1 MLRLA
6 PLCLLLAPLL
16 ASAAPPKD
24 ELAYSLGVQL
34 GERLHQEVPG
44 IAINDLLEGLR
55 QSYRGEP
62 LALPPERMATV
73 LGAHDQEQKNSP
85 APTDSSNSARAAE
98 KRFLVNEKARYGVRE
113 LPGGVLVSE
122 LKAGR
127 GNNNPQ
133 LREARVNYSGSLADG
148 SPFDASSS
156 LQWFRL
162 DAVIPGWRTALQ
174 AMPVG
179 ARWRVVVPSALAY
192 GADGA
197 GDLIP
202 PYAPL
207 VFEIELL
214 ESR

>member
-1 MLRLA
+1 MFRLA
-6 PLCLLLAPLL
+6 PLCLLLMPLM
-16 ASAAPPKD
+16 ASAAPPGD

-34 GERLHQEVPG
+34 GERLQQEAPG
-44 IAINDLLEGLR
+44 IAIDDLLEGLR

-62 LALPPERMATV
+62 LALPAERMAAV
-73 LGAHDQEQKNSP
+73 LDSHDRQQQGPSGQ
-85 APTDSSNSARAAE
+85 ADSTDATRAAE
-98 KRFLVNEKARYGVRE
+98 RRFLANEKARYGVRE
-113 LPGGVLVSE
+113 LHDGVLVSE

-127 GNNNPQ
+127 GASNPQ

-148 SPFDASSS
+148 SPLDASTSP
-156 LQWFRL
+156 QWFRL
-162 DAVIPGWRTALQ
+162 DTVIPGWRTALQ
-174 AMPVG
+174 AMPAG
-179 ARWRVVVPSALAY
+179 ARWRVVVPSAQAY

>member
-1 MLRLA
+1 MHRLA
-6 PLCLLLAPLL
+6 PLCLLVTPLMV
-16 ASAAPPKD
+16 SAAPPKD

-34 GERLHQEVPG
+34 GERLHQEVPD
-44 IAINDLLEGLR
+44 IAIGDLLEGLR

-62 LALPPERMATV
+62 LALPEERMATV
-73 LGAHDQEQKNSP
+73 LSAHDQQQQGTP
-85 APTDSSNSARAAE
+85 AATDSTDSAKAAE

-113 LPGGVLVSE
+113 LAGGVLVSE

-127 GNNNPQ
+127 GNRNPQ
-133 LREARVNYSGSLADG
+133 LSEARVNYTGSLADG

-156 LQWFRL
+156 PQWFRL
-162 DAVIPGWRTALQ
+162 DAVIPGWRAALQ

-179 ARWRVVVPSALAY
+179 ARWRVVVPSAQAY

>member
-1 MLRLA
+1 MHRLA
-6 PLCLLLAPLL
+6 PLCLLVTPLMV
-16 ASAAPPKD
+16 SAAPPKD

-34 GERLHQEVPG
+34 GERLHQEVPD
-44 IAINDLLEGLR
+44 IAIGDLLEGLR

-62 LALPPERMATV
+62 LALPEERMATV
-73 LGAHDQEQKNSP
+73 LSAHDQQQQGTP
-85 APTDSSNSARAAE
+85 AATDSTDSAKAAE

-113 LPGGVLVSE
+113 LAGGVLVSE

-127 GNNNPQ
+127 GNRNPQ
-133 LREARVNYSGSLADG
+133 LSEARVNYTGSLADG

-156 LQWFRL
+156 PQWFRL

-179 ARWRVVVPSALAY
+179 ARWRVVVPSAQAY

>member
-1 MLRLA
+1 MHRLA
-6 PLCLLLAPLL
+6 LLCLLVTPLMV
-16 ASAAPPKD
+16 SAAPPKD

-34 GERLHQEVPG
+34 GERLHQEVPD
-44 IAINDLLEGLR
+44 IAIGDLLEGLR

-62 LALPPERMATV
+62 LALPQERMATV
-73 LGAHDQEQKNSP
+73 LSAHDQPQQGTP
-85 APTDSSNSARAAE
+85 AATASADSARAAE

-122 LKAGR
+122 LKSGH
-127 GNNNPQ
+127 GNSNPQ
-133 LREARVNYSGSLADG
+133 LREARVNYTGSLADG
-148 SPFDASSS
+148 SQFDASSS
-156 LQWFRL
+156 PQWFRL

-179 ARWRVVVPSALAY
+179 ARWRVVVPSAQAY

>member
-1 MLRLA
+1 MV
-6 PLCLLLAPLL
+6 
-16 ASAAPPKD
+16 SAAPPKD

-44 IAINDLLEGLR
+44 IAIGDLLEGLR

-62 LALPPERMATV
+62 LALPAERMASV
-73 LGAHDQEQKNSP
+73 LSAHDQQQDASAP
-85 APTDSSNSARAAE
+85 ADSSDAERAAE
-98 KRFLVNEKARYGVRE
+98 KRFLVNEKARYGVHE

-122 LKAGR
+122 LKAGH
-127 GNNNPQ
+127 GESNPQ

-148 SPFDASSS
+148 SPFDSSTAP
-156 LQWFRL
+156 QWFRL

-179 ARWRVVVPSALAY
+179 ARWRVVVPSAQAY

>member
-1 MLRLA
+1 MHRLA
-6 PLCLLLAPLL
+6 LLCLLVTPLMV
-16 ASAAPPKD
+16 SAAPPKD

-34 GERLHQEVPG
+34 GERLHQEVPD
-44 IAINDLLEGLR
+44 IAIGDLLEGLR

-62 LALPPERMATV
+62 LALPQERMATV
-73 LGAHDQEQKNSP
+73 LGAHDQQQQDTP
-85 APTDSSNSARAAE
+85 AATDSADSARAAE
-98 KRFLVNEKARYGVRE
+98 KRFLVNEKAHYGVRE

-122 LKAGR
+122 LKSGH
-127 GNNNPQ
+127 GNSNPQ
-133 LREARVNYSGSLADG
+133 LREARVNYTGSLVDG
-148 SPFDASSS
+148 SQFDASSS
-156 LQWFRL
+156 PLWFRL

-179 ARWRVVVPSALAY
+179 ARWRVVVPSAQAY

>member
-16 ASAAPPKD
+16 ANAAPPKD

-62 LALPPERMATV
+62 LALPEERMATV
-73 LGAHDQEQKNSP
+73 LSAHDQQQGPP
-85 APTDSSNSARAAE
+85 AATASADSAKAAE

-113 LPGGVLVSE
+113 LQGGVLVSE
-122 LKAGR
+122 LKGGH
-127 GNNNPQ
+127 GNSNPQ
-133 LREARVNYSGSLADG
+133 LREARVNYTGSLADG

-156 LQWFRL
+156 PQWFRL